1 MRLTS
6 NTSSSL
12 QIPSAIKGA
21 VDILHQGIQFLSG
34 ISDEEYN
41 HKATPHVDSTIGEH
55 FRHTLDLFHAL
66 ILQENQQINY
76 NTRRR
81 GHHIETD
88 KSIALEEIQYI
99 SNWLLQL
106 QPTAL
111 SHTVIIE
118 TEVSLDSQICKSMAS
133 SLEREIT
140 FAALHANHHYAMM
153 KVIATFLQVPVTSTF
168 GFAPTTTSYLRGQ
181 Q

>member
-1 MRLTS
+1 MSLAS
-6 NTSSSL
+6 NTSS
-12 QIPSAIKGA
+12 QISVPSTIQGA
-21 VDILHQGIQFLSG
+21 VDILRQGLHFLSD
-34 ISDEEYN
+34 ISDEDYTY
-41 HKATPHVDSTIGEH
+41 KAKPHVDSSIGEH

-81 GHHIETD
+81 GHDIET
-88 KSIALEEIQYI
+88 SRAIALEEIKYI
-99 SNWLLQL
+99 SDWLEQL
-106 QPTAL
+106 NPTAL
-111 SHTVIIE
+111 TNPVTIE
-118 TEVSLDSQICKSMAS
+118 TEVSLNNQVCQSMTS

-153 KVIATFLQVPVTSTF
+153 KVIATFLQVQVTNTF

-181 Q
+181 